1 MRNNTHTKF
10 LLTPILSI
18 LKESIIAC
26 RGIGIGIETQALS
39 EYVMQT
45 TFLKMTGALEQKMK
59 CICWEIASNDYE
71 YRYQYL
77 KKNYGE
83 CSRYEDKNHV
93 YKDLINAIARINK
106 SFNWYSIFFDID
118 ISPIVKES
126 LKAKIDAA
134 IVNQTRKK
142 GRELHADEINKLSD
156 GMTHYYMRQNLTDK
170 DRSIFA
176 QKMILKDINGKII
189 ELVKDSP
196 ISIWEQR
203 NFLFYKSNCND
214 IYSESFM
221 SNKSLFDT
229 KLIEFY
235 NEIVYKHRNRC
246 AHNLKSYQDNLPTL
260 STIISDTYKYENY
273 FFRFAIVILIDEIF
287 IRLFNKY
294 KAELINSII

>member
-10 LLTPILSI
+10 ILTPIISI

-93 YKDLINAIARINK
+93 YKDLINAITRINK

-126 LKAKIDAA
+126 LKAKIDTA

-176 QKMILKDINGKII
+176 QKMILRDINGKII

-196 ISIWEQR
+196 ISIWEQQ
-203 NFLFYKSNCND
+203 NFLFFKSNYND

-229 KLIEFY
+229 NLIEYY

-246 AHNLKSYQDNLPTL
+246 AHNLMSYQDNLPTL
-260 STIISDTYKYENY
+260 AAIISETYKYESY
-273 FFRFAIVILIDEIF
+273 FYRFAILVLIDEIF
-287 IRLFNKY
+287 IRLFKEYSVLLRN
-294 KAELINSII
+294 NII

>member
-134 IVNQTRKK
+134 IVNQTQKK

-294 KAELINSII
+294 KAELINGIV

>member
-10 LLTPILSI
+10 ILTPILSI

-26 RGIGIGIETQALS
+26 RGIGFGIETQALS

-45 TFLKMTGALEQKMK
+45 TFLRMTGALEQKMK

-93 YKDLINAIARINK
+93 YKDLIKAITRINK

-126 LKAKIDAA
+126 LKVKIDTA
-134 IVNQTRKK
+134 IANQTRKK
-142 GRELHADEINKLSD
+142 GRELYADEINKLSD
-156 GMTHYYMRQNLTDK
+156 GMTYYYMRQNLTDK
-170 DRSIFA
+170 DRSVFA
-176 QKMILKDINGKII
+176 QKMILRDVNGKII

-196 ISIWEQR
+196 ISIWEQQ
-203 NFLFYKSNCND
+203 NFLFFKSNYND
-214 IYSESFM
+214 IYCESFM

-229 KLIEFY
+229 NLIEYY

-260 STIISDTYKYENY
+260 TTILSKTYKYENY

-287 IRLFNKY
+287 IRIFHRYSN
-294 KAELINSII
+294 ELIHSVI

>member
-18 LKESIIAC
+18 LKESIITC

-134 IVNQTRKK
+134 IVNQTQKK

-273 FFRFAIVILIDEIF
+273 FFRFATVILIDEIF

-294 KAELINSII
+294 KAELINGIV

>member
-176 QKMILKDINGKII
+176 QKMILRNINGKII

-196 ISIWEQR
+196 LSIWEQQ
-203 NFLFYKSNCND
+203 NFLFFKSNYND

-229 KLIEFY
+229 NLKELY

-260 STIISDTYKYENY
+260 TTIISDTYKYENY

>member
-156 GMTHYYMRQNLTDK
+156 GITHYYMRQNLTDK

-294 KAELINSII
+294 KAELINGIV